1 MASIREINQNDD
13 TFVGIKLPFRFGTTG
28 FFNQSKTVKEQAFS
42 NLKNLILTIKGER
55 VGQPEFGCG
64 VHRII
69 FEPITETT
77 SDSIEAAVRDAVSN
91 WLPYIS
97 IHNVY
102 VSIDDQD
109 ANTILLS
116 LEYSVD
122 VEDPDSVESIS
133 FNFNVGI

>member
-13 TFVGIKLPFRFGTTG
+13 VFVGIKLPFRFGTTG

-55 VGQPEFGCG
+55 VGQPEFGCD

-69 FEPITETT
+69 FEPITDTT
-77 SDSIEAAVRDAVSN
+77 GESIEEAVRDAVSI
-91 WLPYIS
+91 WLPHITV
-97 IHNVY
+97 HNVY

-109 ANTILLS
+109 TNKILLS
-116 LEYSVD
+116 FEYSVN
-122 VEDPDSVESIS
+122 VEDPDSIESIS

>member
-13 TFVGIKLPFRFGTTG
+13 VFVGIKLPFRFGTTG

-55 VGQPEFGCG
+55 VGQPEFGCD
-64 VHRII
+64 VHRIV

-77 SDSIEAAVRDAVSN
+77 GESIEEAVRDAVSI
-91 WLPYIS
+91 WLPHITV
-97 IHNVY
+97 HNVY

-109 ANTILLS
+109 TNKILLS
-116 LEYSVD
+116 FEYSVD
-122 VEDPDSVESIS
+122 VEDPDSIENIS

>member
-13 TFVGIKLPFRFGTTG
+13 IFVGIKLPFRFGTTG

-55 VGQPEFGCG
+55 VGQPEFGCD

-69 FEPITETT
+69 FEPITDTT
-77 SDSIEAAVRDAVSN
+77 GDAIEEVVRAAVST
-91 WLPYIS
+91 WLPYITV
-97 IHNVY
+97 HNVY
-102 VSIDDQD
+102 VSMADQD
-109 ANTILLS
+109 TNTTLLS
-116 LEYSVD
+116 FEYSVN

>member
-28 FFNQSKTVKEQAFS
+28 FFNQSKTVKEQSFS

>member
-13 TFVGIKLPFRFGTTG
+13 VFVGIKLPFRFGTTG

-55 VGQPEFGCG
+55 VGQPEFGCD

-69 FEPITETT
+69 FEPITDTT
-77 SDSIEAAVRDAVSN
+77 GESIEEAVRDAVSI
-91 WLPYIS
+91 WLPHITV
-97 IHNVY
+97 HNVY

-109 ANTILLS
+109 TNKILLS
-116 LEYSVD
+116 FEYSVN
-122 VEDPDSVESIS
+122 VEDPDSLESIS

>member
-13 TFVGIKLPFRFGTTG
+13 VFVGLKLPFRFGTTG
-28 FFNQSKTVKEQAFS
+28 FFNQSKTVKEQSFS

-55 VGQPEFGCG
+55 LGQPDFGCD

-69 FEPITETT
+69 FEPITDTT
-77 SDSIEAAVRDAVSN
+77 KDSIEEAVRAAVST
-91 WLPYIS
+91 WLPYITV
-97 IHNVY
+97 HNVY

-109 ANTILLS
+109 TNKILLS
-116 LEYSVD
+116 FEYSVD
-122 VEDPDSVESIS
+122 VEDPDSLESIS

>member
-13 TFVGIKLPFRFGTTG
+13 VFVGLKLPFRFGTTG
-28 FFNQSKTVKEQAFS
+28 FFNQSKTVKEQSFS

-55 VGQPEFGCG
+55 LGQPDFGCD

-69 FEPITETT
+69 FEPITDTT
-77 SDSIEAAVRDAVSN
+77 KDSIEEAVRAAVST
-91 WLPYIS
+91 WLPYITV
-97 IHNVY
+97 HNVY

-109 ANTILLS
+109 TNKILLS
-116 LEYSVD
+116 FEYSVD

>member
-13 TFVGIKLPFRFGTTG
+13 VFVGIKLPFRFGTTG
-28 FFNQSKTVKEQAFS
+28 FFNQSKTVKEQSFS

-55 VGQPEFGCG
+55 VGQPEFGCD

-69 FEPITETT
+69 FEPITDTT
-77 SDSIEAAVRDAVSN
+77 GESIEEAVRDAVST
-91 WLPYIS
+91 WLPYITV
-97 IHNVY
+97 HNVY

-109 ANTILLS
+109 TNKILLS
-116 LEYSVD
+116 FEYSVD
-122 VEDPDSVESIS
+122 VEDPDSIENIS

>member
-13 TFVGIKLPFRFGTTG
+13 VFVGIKLPFRFGTTG

-55 VGQPEFGCG
+55 VGQPEFGCD
-64 VHRII
+64 VHRIV
-69 FEPITETT
+69 FEPITDTT
-77 SDSIEAAVRDAVSN
+77 GESIEEAVRDAVSI
-91 WLPYIS
+91 WLPYITV
-97 IHNVY
+97 HNVY

-109 ANTILLS
+109 TNKILLS
-116 LEYSVD
+116 FEYSVD
-122 VEDPDSVESIS
+122 VEDPDSIENIS

>member
-13 TFVGIKLPFRFGTTG
+13 VFVGIKLPFRFGTTG
-28 FFNQSKTVKEQAFS
+28 FFNQSKTVKEQSFS

-55 VGQPEFGCG
+55 VGQPEFGCD
-64 VHRII
+64 VHRIV

-77 SDSIEAAVRDAVSN
+77 GESIEEAVRDAVST
-91 WLPYIS
+91 WLPYITV
-97 IHNVY
+97 HNVY

-109 ANTILLS
+109 TNKILLS
-116 LEYSVD
+116 FEYSVN
-122 VEDPDSVESIS
+122 VEDPDSLESIS

>member
-13 TFVGIKLPFRFGTTG
+13 VFVGIKLPFRFGTTG

-55 VGQPEFGCG
+55 VGQPEFGCD
-64 VHRII
+64 VHRIV

-77 SDSIEAAVRDAVSN
+77 GESIEEAVRDAVST
-91 WLPYIS
+91 WLPYITV
-97 IHNVY
+97 HNVY

-109 ANTILLS
+109 TNKILLS

-122 VEDPDSVESIS
+122 VEDPDSIENIS

>member
-133 FNFNVGI
+133 FN

>member
-13 TFVGIKLPFRFGTTG
+13 VFVGIKLPFRFGTTG

-55 VGQPEFGCG
+55 VGQPEFGCD
-64 VHRII
+64 VHRIV

-77 SDSIEAAVRDAVSN
+77 GEAIEEAVRDAGSI
-91 WLPYIS
+91 WLPHITV
-97 IHNVY
+97 HNVY

-109 ANTILLS
+109 TNKILLS
-116 LEYSVD
+116 FEYSVD
-122 VEDPDSVESIS
+122 VEDPDSIENIS

>member
-13 TFVGIKLPFRFGTTG
+13 VFVGVKLPFRFGNTG

-55 VGQPEFGCG
+55 VGQPEFGCD
-64 VHRII
+64 VHRIV

-77 SDSIEAAVRDAVSN
+77 GESVESAVRDAVST
-91 WLPYIS
+91 WLPYITV
-97 IHNVY
+97 HNVY

-109 ANTILLS
+109 TNKILLS
-116 LEYSVD
+116 FEYSVN
-122 VEDPDSVESIS
+122 VEDPDSLESIS

>member
-13 TFVGIKLPFRFGTTG
+13 VFVGVKLPFRFGNTG
-28 FFNQSKTVKEQAFS
+28 FFNQSNTVKEQAFS

-55 VGQPEFGCG
+55 VGQPEFGCD
-64 VHRII
+64 VHRIV

-77 SDSIEAAVRDAVSN
+77 GESIEEAVRDAVST
-91 WLPYIS
+91 WLPYITV
-97 IHNVY
+97 HNVY

-109 ANTILLS
+109 TNKILLS
-116 LEYSVD
+116 FEYSVN
-122 VEDPDSVESIS
+122 VEDPDSLESIS

>member
-1 MASIREINQNDD
+1 MASIREINQNEDV
-13 TFVGIKLPFRFGTTG
+13 FVGVKLPFRYGSTG
-28 FFNQSKTVKEQAFS
+28 AFNQSKTVKEQTFS

-55 VGQPEFGCG
+55 VGQPEFGCD

-77 SDSIEAAVRDAVSN
+77 GESIEEAVRDAVST
-91 WLPYIS
+91 WLPYIT

-109 ANTILLS
+109 TNKILLS
-116 LEYSVD
+116 FEYSVD
-122 VEDPDSVESIS
+122 VEDPDSLESIS

>member
-13 TFVGIKLPFRFGTTG
+13 VFVGIKLPFRFGTTG
-28 FFNQSKTVKEQAFS
+28 FFNQSKTVKEQSFS

-55 VGQPEFGCG
+55 VGQPEFGCD

-69 FEPITETT
+69 FEPITDTT
-77 SDSIEAAVRDAVSN
+77 GESIEEAVRDAVSI
-91 WLPYIS
+91 WLPHITV
-97 IHNVY
+97 HNVY

-109 ANTILLS
+109 TNKILLS
-116 LEYSVD
+116 FEYSVN
-122 VEDPDSVESIS
+122 VEDPDSLESIS

>member
-13 TFVGIKLPFRFGTTG
+13 VFVGIKLPFRFGTTG
-28 FFNQSKTVKEQAFS
+28 FFNQSKTVKEQSFS

-55 VGQPEFGCG
+55 VGQPEFGCD

-69 FEPITETT
+69 FEPITDTT
-77 SDSIEAAVRDAVSN
+77 GESIEEAVRDAVSI
-91 WLPYIS
+91 WLPHITV
-97 IHNVY
+97 HNVY

-109 ANTILLS
+109 TNKILLS
-116 LEYSVD
+116 FEYSVD
-122 VEDPDSVESIS
+122 VEDPDSIENIS